1 MTAEVFTPTPNP
13 LTKLKYQVLIEKHED
28 DLYSAMV
35 WGLPECRSSGSSKE
49 EALKMLHRLL
59 IKRLEKVE
67 IVSLE
72 IEMPKSGNPLLKWSG
87 AFKDD
92 PYFDEMLA
100 DIEELRREKNA
111 EMEEFYSKLAREEAA
126 KNIEVE
132 KTAK

>member
-13 LTKLKYQVLIEKHED
+13 LTKLKYQVLIEKHDD

-49 EALKMLHRLL
+49 EALKTLHRLL

-72 IEMPKSGNPLLKWSG
+72 IDMPKSGNPLIKWSG

-111 EMEEFYSKLAREEAA
+111 EMEEYYRKLDREEAA
-126 KNIEVE
+126 KNLEVE
-132 KTAK
+132 ETAK